1 MLYEEM
7 LYKYVKNFKEQGKKE
22 IYVNILNLS
31 LREIDAL
38 RNLIKKG
45 ILMPQL
51 TEIIDPNYLSDY
63 QNGKCLAPQCTYI
76 IQ

>member
-1 MLYEEM
+1 M
-7 LYKYVKNFKEQGKKE
+7 LYKYVENFKKQGKKE
-22 IYVNILNLS
+22 IYINTLNL
-31 LREIDAL
+31 RTHEIDVL

-45 ILMPQL
+45 ILIPQL
-51 TEIIDPNYLSDY
+51 TEIIEPNYLSDY

>member
-1 MLYEEM
+1 M
-7 LYKYVKNFKEQGKKE
+7 LYKYVENFKKQGKKE
-22 IYVNILNLS
+22 IYINTLNL
-31 LREIDAL
+31 RTHEIDGL

-45 ILMPQL
+45 ILIPQL
-51 TEIIDPNYLSDY
+51 TEIIEPNYLSDY